1 MMMHKYTLPAESNE
15 MLTTRQWDP
24 KHTILSKWYN
34 SKYKCIFAKILSTNL
49 FKNIIFTYL
58 RTVLNKP
65 SVYAGF
71 RVNLYV
77 Q

>member
-1 MMMHKYTLPAESNE
+1 MSMHKYTLPAESNE

-49 FKNIIFTYL
+49 FKNIIFITCINGTKYS
-58 RTVLNKP
+58 VLF
-65 SVYAGF
+65 G
-71 RVNLYV
+71 
-77 Q
+77 